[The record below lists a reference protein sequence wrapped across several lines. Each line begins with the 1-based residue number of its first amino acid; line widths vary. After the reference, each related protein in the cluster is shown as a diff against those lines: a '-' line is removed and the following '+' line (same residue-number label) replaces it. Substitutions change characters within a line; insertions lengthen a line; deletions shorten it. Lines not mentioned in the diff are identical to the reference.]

1 MEQYNRVMSEL
12 NAVYETHVNNNT
24 KTRHVSGI
32 NDVSLKTMYDNTI
45 NKINEEKK
53 LYSDNKGIYKYLSN
67 KDDKFASNILEHLN
81 YFKKSTQTIM
91 PQTTLNEIYEY
102 ERYQK
107 EQYLNERKRK
117 HAELLQGG
125 NAVFLASD
133 KVLKDIK
140 TKRRYLF

>member
-24 KTRHVSGI
+24 ETRHVSGI

-45 NKINEEKK
+45 IKIDEEKK
-53 LYSDNKGIYKYLSN
+53 SYSDNKGIYKYLSN
-67 KDDKFASNILEHLN
+67 KDDKFVSNILEHLN
-81 YFKKSTQTIM
+81 YFKKSTQNIM

-107 EQYLNERKRK
+107 EQYFNEKKRK
-117 HAELLQGG
+117 HSELLRGD
-125 NAVFLASD
+125 NAVFIASD
-133 KVLKDIK
+133 DVIKDIK
-140 TKRRYLF
+140 TKKRYLF